1 MAEMYSQGV
10 DVDRAAPT
18 VGSSELEIAAPPE
31 IVWDVLTNVAAWPTW
46 NPDVRSASLDG
57 ALVEGTHF
65 RWKSGPGTITST
77 LRRVEPPH
85 LIAWTGTTF
94 GIEAIH
100 VHRLERRGD
109 ATIVSSEESWNGLL
123 VRLLRRSMGRTLQK
137 ALDSGLQH
145 LKAEAERRASL

>member
-1 MAEMYSQGV
+1 V
-10 DVDRAAPT
+10 DVDRSAPAI
-18 VGSSELEIAAPPE
+18 GRSEIEIMASPE
-31 IVWDVLTNVAAWPTW
+31 SVWDVLTDIAAWPTW
-46 NPDVRSASLDG
+46 NPDVKAASLDG
-57 ALVEGTHF
+57 QLVEGARF

-77 LRRVEPPH
+77 LRTVQPPE

-100 VHRLERRGD
+100 VHRLEPRGD

-123 VRLLRRSMGRTLQK
+123 VRLFRASMRRTLQK

-145 LKAEAERRASL
+145 LKTEAERRAASG